1 MNIGNLKYLLKEGLR
16 NLWTNRLMTLASVG
30 VLTACLLL
38 IGCAIL
44 FSDNINSVVGYV
56 EDQNEIVVF
65 LEKENTEEENAAIG
79 TRIKEMA
86 DVESVTYTSK
96 EQAWEIQK
104 EKLGAAAAL
113 LEENGDNPYYAYFT
127 VREND
132 LSKINE
138 TTAALSALEGVK
150 QVNSSNEFAM
160 AVISLRRM
168 VSVFGGILI
177 LALVLVSL
185 VIIANTIRAAVFSR
199 RKEINIM
206 KYVGATNGF
215 IRLPFLVEG
224 VALGFLSAVI
234 AFLLCWLCYALLV
247 SSLTGNS
254 GTFLAAALE
263 NILPFSAVA
272 GKLALLFFGA
282 GTVTGT
288 LGSLIS
294 VRNHLK
300 V

>member
-16 NLWTNRLMTLASVG
+16 NLWANRLMTLASVG

-44 FSDNINSVVGYV
+44 FSDNVNSVVGYV

-65 LEKENTEEENAAIG
+65 LDKENTEDENAALRTQIE
-79 TRIKEMA
+79 EMA

-104 EKLGAAAAL
+104 DKLGAAAAL

-127 VREND
+127 VREKD

-138 TTAALSALEGVK
+138 TTAALSALDGVK
-150 QVNSSNEFAM
+150 QVNSSNEFAT

-168 VSVFGGILI
+168 VSIFGGILI

-206 KYVGATNGF
+206 KYVGATNSF

-224 VALGFLSAVI
+224 VALGFLSALI
-234 AFLLCWLCYALLV
+234 AFLLCWICYALLV

-254 GTFLAAALE
+254 ETFLAAALE

-288 LGSLIS
+288 LGSVIS